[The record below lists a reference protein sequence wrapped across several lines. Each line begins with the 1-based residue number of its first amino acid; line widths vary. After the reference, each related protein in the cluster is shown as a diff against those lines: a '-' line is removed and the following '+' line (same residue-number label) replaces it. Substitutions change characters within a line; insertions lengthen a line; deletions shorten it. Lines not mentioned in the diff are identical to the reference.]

1 MIGVIAPWQWL
12 LDGMGAVLAWLYGIV
27 GNYGI
32 AIILLTVVLKIVL
45 LPLAWKQ
52 IKNMQHMQALQPKIK
67 ELQKK
72 FKSNKTKLQEEQMKL
87 YRESGVSPFGGCL
100 PMFLLYPFLIA
111 MYQILT
117 PITLVPSTTQEG
129 SFQIAVNKAH
139 IPEDSELM
147 EDILAHQNL
156 DFLWMNMQCT
166 PLTAGTQV
174 ELTYKDAAGETKVL
188 PPGAPILGENG
199 NELPY
204 DPTTRSVLDCGSER
218 IPAAIPYFLTLVLMA
233 GSAFYMQRQTTKN
246 LPPGAQGGQQQ
257 AILKFMPAL
266 FGVFGLNFPAGLLV
280 YWTASNLFQVA
291 QQDIMLRLGHMGPDA
306 LEKRQAEQ
314 RARAASN
321 DSKPHRQ
328 TLMDRLSSK
337 AQQAQQ
343 QQKAA
348 NKGNAKGAAKQPP
361 KGAAKQPPKGNAKK
375 GSSRSSKPT
384 SNPKRGAA
392 PGNQLN
398 RKKPPGGGR

>member
-12 LDGMGAVLAWLYGIV
+12 LDGMGAVLAWLYGIA

-111 MYQILT
+111 MYQILA
-117 PITLVPSTTQEG
+117 PITLVPSTAQEG

-139 IPEDSELM
+139 IPEDSQLM
-147 EDILAHQNL
+147 QDILAHQNL

-166 PLTAGTQV
+166 PLTAGKQV

-199 NELPY
+199 NTLPY
-204 DPTTRSVLDCGSER
+204 DATTRSVLDCGTQR
-218 IPAAIPYFLTLVLMA
+218 FPTAIPYFLTLVLMA

-280 YWTASNLFQVA
+280 YWTSSNLFQVA

-321 DSKPHRQ
+321 DSKPQRQ

-361 KGAAKQPPKGNAKK
+361 KGGAKQPPKGNAKK
-375 GSSRSSKPT
+375 GSSRSSKPNP
-384 SNPKRGAA
+384 NPKRGTA

>member
-1 MIGVIAPWQWL
+1 VIAAIAPWQWL
-12 LDGMGAVLAWLYGIV
+12 LDGMGAVLAWLFGIV

-72 FKSNKTKLQEEQMKL
+72 YKTNKPKLQEEQMKL

-117 PITLVPSTTQEG
+117 PVALVPSTTQEG
-129 SFQIAVNKAH
+129 AFQIAVNKMH

-147 EDILAHQNL
+147 QDILAHENL

-188 PPGAPILGENG
+188 PDGAEILGENG
-199 NELPY
+199 QPLPY
-204 DPTTRSVLDCGSER
+204 DATTKSVLDCGAQR
-218 IPAAIPYFLTLVLMA
+218 FPAAIPYFLTLVLMA

-246 LPPGAQGGQQQ
+246 LPEGAQGGQQQ

-266 FGVFGLNFPAGLLV
+266 FGIFGLNFPAGLLV

-306 LEKRQAEQ
+306 LAKRQAEQ
-314 RARAASN
+314 QQRASVPN
-321 DSKPHRQ
+321 KKPPRP

-337 AQQAQQ
+337 AEQAQKSQ
-343 QQKAA
+343 QRAA
-348 NKGNAKGAAKQPP
+348 NQPKNAKQQPKATP
-361 KGAAKQPPKGNAKK
+361 KK
-375 GSSRSSKPT
+375 GSSANRSQKP
-384 SNPKRGAA
+384 SSQKPNQKRGAA
-392 PGNQLN
+392 PGNQLKG
-398 RKKPPGGGR
+398 KKPEGDSP